1 MEALKLTDE
10 REHLHWSSIKQVSVE
25 EVLSYISQTGL
36 TKSDLADVLEKS
48 TRTIDNLQA
57 KEGKLSVRETE
68 TFIKLRDMMDLGI
81 KIFGNSGFIR
91 WMEKD
96 NPFFDGLKPKSFL
109 RTDSGIDLIKEELLK
124 LAYGYVA

>member
-57 KEGKLSVRETE
+57 KDGKLSVRETE

-81 KIFGNSGFIR
+81 RIFGNSGFIK